1 MRKFFLIPLMALF
14 ACVSAWAVDITTAED
29 LKTFLEAEGTAEGV
43 LKADVDITSGVINA
57 VGTKTLSTDV
67 EGGVTVTYKTI
78 GVTATDGSNGNAN
91 IALTGTL
98 TILGEVKFDGYQEPG
113 KKPFQKTNTITDGF
127 TTNGVGTRA
136 IDVQNGGKLILGEVG
151 VTPRPYFHQNV
162 AAASS
167 YILAV
172 RDGGEMVVNNAEVQA
187 ERNNA
192 VRVYGGN
199 VTINGGLFN
208 TESHARTPYSVF
220 AYGFI
225 TLGGQI
231 TINNGQFSGNQGGFG
246 AAGGRVDIYNGEFS
260 THHAIFTDGE
270 PDDGKPYNHYALYVS
285 TGAIVNVHGGKYK
298 VEIPSAGNGQ
308 VMYIGNNDTGT
319 NFGIINL
326 YGGTLAQKPFLQ
338 KKRNTDDDMVF
349 PASVPLSSQW
359 YSNINAKSTEVPM
372 PVGYDYEAITSG
384 ADYEAGY
391 RWQVVCTNPNTDA
404 IDDSKLSD
412 PTIPWQQ
419 STTWT
424 SNAVPEDNTVVTIP
438 KDATVVVSKDETTK
452 EAEAEQVFV
461 NQGATLKVETG
472 TTLTVGDGGVNIAN
486 GGSITVEPGATV
498 KIGSA
503 GIVTAEEEALVIES
517 NDDIQGVLLYDP
529 VVAENTQPKATV
541 KLTTKAKQI
550 GANSYVFERF
560 AIPTID
566 GSATTYS
573 IEGGIPTTGL
583 YNDAPSFLQAVWE
596 WNNAT
601 DEWEQLDKFKDM
613 QPFHGYQLTNNS
625 AAGGLVY
632 VFEGNLVG
640 NQSKNYEFVE
650 NGFHFF
656 GNSYSAD
663 INIKS
668 FLNSLGADVE
678 KTVWVYDPYDKT
690 FKTITERMAN
700 GRVRYGNDEQIKDIR
715 SMQAF
720 LMYLSD
726 GESGTANVNYASAI
740 WGNPK
745 YNGGATPTPAPARHE
760 ATNEDWV
767 TIRVSAANGLKDEV
781 ILNQSEDFTAAFEN
795 GADANKFMNN
805 ENINLYAV
813 TNAGN
818 LAVVATDDLNNTVLT
833 FAAGNADEYTLHFND
848 IEGYE
853 FTLRDNV
860 TGATVLM
867 TEGATYKFN
876 QDANTTIP
884 ARFEIIG
891 APQVTTAID
900 NVEESA
906 KKSGIYTITGQFLGR
921 DFSNLPAG
929 VYVVNGVKIVK

>member
-1 MRKFFLIPLMALF
+1 MTLY

-67 EGGVTVTYKTI
+67 EGGVTVTYKSI
-78 GVTATDGSNGNAN
+78 GVTSATGADGDAN

-98 TILGEVKFDGYQEPG
+98 AILGEVKFDGYQEPG
-113 KKPFQKTNTITDGF
+113 KKPFQNKAGVVTDGF
-127 TTNGVGTRA
+127 TTAGVGTRA
-136 IDVQNGGKLILGEVG
+136 IDVKNGGKLILGEVG

-208 TESHARTPYSVF
+208 TESHARTPYSAF

-308 VMYIGNNDTGT
+308 VMYIGNNDAGT

-338 KKRNTDDDMVF
+338 KKRNTDDDMIF

-359 YSNINAKSTEVPM
+359 YSNINAKSTVVPM

-419 STTWT
+419 STTWA

-517 NDDIQGVLLYDP
+517 NDDIQGVLLYEPSVD
-529 VVAENTQPKATV
+529 ENTQPKATV

-550 GANSYVFERF
+550 GEHSYVYERF
-560 AIPTID
+560 SIPTVN

-573 IEGGIPTTGL
+573 IEGGIPTSGT
-583 YNDAPSFLQAVWE
+583 YNDNPFIQAVWG
-596 WNNAT
+596 WDNAT
-601 DEWEQLDKFKDM
+601 EDWVQLEKFKDM
-613 QPFHGYQLTNNS
+613 QPFHGYQLTNNH
-625 AAGGLVY
+625 ATGGLVY

-640 NQSKNYEFVE
+640 NKDKDYEFVA

-663 INIKS
+663 INIKK
-668 FLNSLGADVE
+668 FLDSLDPEVE

-690 FKTITERMAN
+690 FKTITKLTAN
-700 GRVRYGNDEQIKDIR
+700 GRVKYGNGEQIKDVR

-726 GESGTANVNYASAI
+726 GTSGTANVDYESAI

-745 YNGGATPTPAPARHE
+745 YNGGGAGAPARYSE
-760 ATNEDWV
+760 SNEDWV
-767 TIRVSAANGLKDEV
+767 TIRVSSANGQKDEV
-781 ILNQSEDFTAAFEN
+781 ILTQSDDFTAAFEN
-795 GADANKFMNN
+795 GADANKYINK
-805 ENINLYAV
+805 ENINLFAA

-818 LAVVATDDLNNTVLT
+818 LAVVATNDLNNTILT
-833 FAAGNADEYTLHFND
+833 FAAGNASEYTLQFAD

-867 TEGATYKFN
+867 SEGATYTFS
-876 QDANTTIP
+876 QDANTTVP
-884 ARFEIIG
+884 ARFEVLG
-891 APQVTTAID
+891 APKVMTDID
-900 NVEESA
+900 NVEAAA
-906 KKSGIYTITGQFLGR
+906 KANGIYTITGQFLGR